1 MILNSL
7 SATAAVLVIGLT
19 LSVLLPL
26 AVVVVTVRGYR
37 RGDGSRRALR
47 LAAGIV
53 LVTAVPTLLR
63 LAFGSVLPGGTWSAL
78 VIRLTEL
85 VGLLVVIG
93 VMHGE

>member
-1 MILNSL
+1 MILDSL
-7 SATAAVLVIGLT
+7 SATAAVLVVGLI

-26 AVVVVTVRGYR
+26 AVVVVTARGYR
-37 RGDGSRRALR
+37 RGDGGRRALR

-63 LAFGSVLPGGTWSAL
+63 LAFGSLLPGGTWSAL
-78 VIRLTEL
+78 VVRLTEL